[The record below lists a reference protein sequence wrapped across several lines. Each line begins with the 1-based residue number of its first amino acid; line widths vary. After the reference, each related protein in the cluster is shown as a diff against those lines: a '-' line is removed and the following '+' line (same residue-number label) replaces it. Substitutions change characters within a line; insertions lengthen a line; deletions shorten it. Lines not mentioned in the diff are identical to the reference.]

1 MTPGNLLVIANNS
14 LAIFFLRESN
24 LSGRVKKSALT
35 NNNFKCAKTVTRE
48 NDMSKKPFTNVTIEK
63 VQRSDLE
70 QLEKLFATAFAGE
83 VDLQQIKRRIRR
95 ARQFYYILQ
104 PLSKFSG
111 WIKNHFDVY
120 AVKIAGQVVG
130 FIQLSYLNSAQLHID
145 YIAFSKQYRG
155 QGLGRWVLTT
165 LLETVAD
172 ANNQDVVLEVRVDN
186 PAYKLYQRLGFRSV
200 TEILHYE
207 MILGGTTSS
216 LPSPDDELPGF
227 RKLTAKDR
235 GQLYRL
241 YKASVPPGLRRVIKR
256 SYREFNPSMLV
267 RHLDWAKNYLMRK
280 QKTNFVVEQS
290 DKIVALVTISSYVKT
305 QNYIISLIIHQSYEY
320 LRPAL
325 LKKAI
330 NLIEASHKQGV
341 ISITIYS
348 DDPAKQATLEQLGF
362 NRDAAYYLMFYPAA
376 KKRKET
382 VRARSQNTS
391 GK

>member
-1 MTPGNLLVIANNS
+1 
-14 LAIFFLRESN
+14 
-24 LSGRVKKSALT
+24 
-35 NNNFKCAKTVTRE
+35 
-48 NDMSKKPFTNVTIEK
+48 MSKKPFNNLTIEK
-63 VQRSDLE
+63 VQRFDLD
-70 QLEKLFATAFAGE
+70 QLEKLFATAFAE
-83 VDLQQIKRRIRR
+83 EIDIQQIKRRIHR

-130 FIQLSYLNSAQLHID
+130 FIQLSVLNASQLHID

-155 QGLGRWVLTT
+155 QGLGKWVLTK

-186 PAYKLYQRLGFRSV
+186 PAYKLYQRLGFRSI

-207 MILGGTTSS
+207 MILGGTTSL
-216 LPSPDDELPGF
+216 LPLPDDELPGF
-227 RKLTAKDR
+227 RELVAKDR

-241 YKASVPPGLRRVIKR
+241 YKASVPTSLRRVIKR

-280 QKTNFVVEQS
+280 QKTDYVVEQS
-290 DKIVALVTISSYVKT
+290 EKIVALVTINSYVKT
-305 QNYIISLIIHQSYEY
+305 KNHIISLIIHRSYEY
-320 LRPAL
+320 LRPVL

-330 NLIEASHKQGV
+330 HLIETSHKQGV

-348 DDPAKQATLEQLGF
+348 DDPTKQAALEQLGF
-362 NRDAAYYLMFYPAA
+362 NRDAAYYLMFRPAA
-376 KKRKET
+376 EKRKET
-382 VRARSQNTS
+382 SRAMPHKTQTASKSNKTS
-391 GK
+391 L

>member
-1 MTPGNLLVIANNS
+1 
-14 LAIFFLRESN
+14 
-24 LSGRVKKSALT
+24 
-35 NNNFKCAKTVTRE
+35 
-48 NDMSKKPFTNVTIEK
+48 MSKKPFTNVTIEK

-83 VDLQQIKRRIRR
+83 IDIQQIKRRIRR

-111 WIKNHFDVY
+111 WVKNHFDVY

-130 FIQLSYLNSAQLHID
+130 FMQLSYLNSAQLHID
-145 YIAFSKQYRG
+145 YIAFSKQHRG
-155 QGLGRWVLTT
+155 QGLGRWVLTK

-186 PAYKLYQRLGFRSV
+186 PAYKLYQRLGFRAV

-207 MILGGTTSS
+207 MIFGGTTSS
-216 LPSPDDELPGF
+216 LPSLDDELPGF
-227 RKLTAKDR
+227 RVLTVKDR

-280 QKTNFVVEQS
+280 QISNYVVEQS

-305 QNYIISLIIHQSYEY
+305 QNHIISLIIHHSYEY
-320 LRPAL
+320 LRSAL

-330 NLIEASHKQGV
+330 NLIEASYKQGV
-341 ISITIYS
+341 ISCTIYS
-348 DDPAKQATLEQLGF
+348 DDSNKQAVLEQLGF
-362 NRDAAYYLMFYPAA
+362 KRDSAYYLMLYPAA
-376 KKRKET
+376 QKRKET
-382 VRARSQNTS
+382 VKARSQNAAASKSMKTS
-391 GK
+391 L